1 MEKHGKIPEDVSR
14 LLGGAG
20 FRLRRRLI
28 LPLLTC
34 DPEGFP
40 RAALLTFSEVRALSR
55 ARFAVAVSGGSRTEA
70 NLIRRRGA
78 TLLYLDAGSSVWI
91 QARAGKALVSRTCPE
106 KRIFPL
112 QVVRV
117 KDDRPLPGEA
127 SISISNGPR
136 FSGKGAPALFSPAL
150 FRELGRA

>member
-1 MEKHGKIPEDVSR
+1 MEDLGRIPENLSR

-34 DPEGFP
+34 DPGGAP
-40 RAALLTFSEVRALSR
+40 RATLLTFSEVRALSR

-78 TLLYLDAGSSVWI
+78 TLLFLDAGMAISI
-91 QARAGKALVSRTCPE
+91 RARAGRARVSRACPD

-112 QVVRV
+112 QVVGV
-117 KDDRPLPGEA
+117 KEDRPLRGEGSV
-127 SISISNGPR
+127 SISSGAR
-136 FSGKGAPALFSPAL
+136 FSGGRAAAFFSPAL

>member
-1 MEKHGKIPEDVSR
+1 MEKPGRIPDHLSR

-34 DPEGFP
+34 DPEGTP
-40 RAALLTFSEVRALSR
+40 RAALLTLSEVRALSR
-55 ARFAVAVSGGSRTEA
+55 SRFAVAVSGGSMTEA
-70 NLIRRRGA
+70 NLIRRQGA
-78 TLLYLDAGSSVWI
+78 TLLYLDAGASVSI
-91 QARAGKALVSRTCPE
+91 QARAGKALVSRSSPD

-117 KDDRPLPGEA
+117 KEDRPLPGEVSF
-127 SISISNGPR
+127 SISSGPR
-136 FSGKGAPALFSPAL
+136 FSGRGASALFSPAL
-150 FRELGRA
+150 FRELSRA

>member
-1 MEKHGKIPEDVSR
+1 MDRPVRIPEELSR
-14 LLGGAG
+14 LLAGAG
-20 FRLRRRLI
+20 FRLRQNLV

-55 ARFAVAVSGGSRTEA
+55 ARFAVAVSGGSMTEA

-78 TLLYLDAGSSVWI
+78 TLLYLDAGASVSI
-91 QARAGKALVSRTCPE
+91 QARAGRARVSRSCPD

-117 KDDRPLPGEA
+117 KEDHPLPGEA
-127 SISISNGPR
+127 TVSISGGPR
-136 FSGKGAPALFSPAL
+136 FSGRGASALFSPAL